1 VIELRPILLVNG
13 TLLSIFGTLMLIPAI
28 VDVAYAD
35 RDWAV
40 FVAAG
45 LVTVFVGVL
54 MWAVSRGGGA
64 LRINTRQGFVMTTLA
79 WVILPAFG
87 ALPFIWSQPEMGV
100 ADAFFEA
107 MSGITTT
114 GATVLVGLEDL
125 PPGILTWRA
134 LLQWIGGLGI
144 IVMGI
149 AVLPML
155 QVGGMQLFRAEA
167 FDAPD
172 KILPRASQI
181 AVMIIALYTGAT
193 FICALAYGAV
203 GMGAFDAILHAM
215 TTVATGGFSTRDASI
230 AAFQSP
236 GVEWVAITFMII
248 GSLPFLLY
256 AQLFGGNPRAM
267 FADDQVRVF
276 IGLLLGFTALVW
288 LYRSVGLLPDAEDG
302 IGVRETLFNMTAVMT
317 GTGYASADYNGWGPF
332 AVVAFLF
339 AMCLGGCAGS
349 TACGIKTFR
358 FIVIWEDVRQH
369 ISRILSPSRIH
380 VKRYNGR
387 PLRDDVS
394 AAVQSFFFLYVA
406 SILVLAALLNMNGL
420 DPMTALSG
428 AATAISNVGP
438 GLGESIGPAGNFQA
452 LDDLSIWLL
461 SFGMLLGR
469 LELFSVLVL
478 FLPQFWRR

>member
-1 VIELRPILLVNG
+1 MTEFRPILLVNG
-13 TLLSIFGTLMLIPAI
+13 SLLALFGTLMLIPAM
-28 VDVAYAD
+28 VDVAYDD

-40 FVAAG
+40 FVASG

-54 MWAVSRGGGA
+54 MWAISRGGGA
-64 LRINTRQGFVMTTLA
+64 IRINTRQGFIMTTLA

-87 ALPFIWSQPEMGV
+87 SLPLIWSETQMGV
-100 ADAFFEA
+100 SDAFFEA

-181 AVMIIALYTGAT
+181 AFVIIALYSGAT
-193 FICALAYGAV
+193 LACALAYGAV
-203 GMGAFDAILHAM
+203 GMNGFDAILHAM
-215 TTVATGGFSTRDASI
+215 TTVATGGFSTKDASI
-230 AAFQSP
+230 AHFQSP
-236 GVEWVAITFMII
+236 GVEWVAITFMIV

-256 AQLFGGNPRAM
+256 AQVISGNIRALL
-267 FADDQVRVF
+267 ADDQVRVF
-276 IGLLLGFTALVW
+276 LLLLGGFTVLVW
-288 LYRSVGLLPDAEDG
+288 QYRALGATEAISL
-302 IGVRETLFNMTAVMT
+302 RETLFNMTSIMT
-317 GTGYASADYNGWGPF
+317 GTGYASTDYNGWGPF

-339 AMCLGGCAGS
+339 AMCMGGCAGS
-349 TACGIKTFR
+349 TSCGIKTFR

-394 AAVQSFFFLYVA
+394 AAVQSFFFVYFG

-438 GLGESIGPAGNFQA
+438 GLGETIGPAGNFQS
-452 LDDLSIWLL
+452 LDNLSIWLL